1 MLIPNVPTVPFTSY
15 SFVVLVNTTEGE
27 GEVSMPQSFTT
38 LQAPPSSLLNISVSD
53 LSYSSLLVSWSPPSC
68 SNGIVLGYMVRV
80 EYNNV
85 ENDVLITN
93 VFR

>member
-27 GEVSMPQSFTT
+27 AEFSMPQSFTT
-38 LQAPPSSLLNISVSD
+38 LQAPPSSPLNISVSD

-68 SNGIVLGYMVRV
+68 SNGIVLGYMVRLKRS
-80 EYNNV
+80 
-85 ENDVLITN
+85 DI
-93 VFR
+93 